1 MNPAVIV
8 VIIAQICFTLSDLL
22 GRWFMPTYGFTIQAF
37 LQPWFAGYLFLRTVA
52 TFGQLYV
59 FTAVELGKTMA
70 LFGATSIVLA
80 NALGLLL
87 LNEVLTIGEY
97 IGVVIAVI
105 AFLVLAFS

>member
-1 MNPAVIV
+1 MVQPTMV
-8 VIIAQICFTLSDLL
+8 VVASQLLFTVSDLL
-22 GRWFMPTYGFTIQAF
+22 GREIMPQYGFTAEAF
-37 LQPWFAGYLFLRTVA
+37 LQPWFAFYIVIRTVA

-87 LNEVLTIGEY
+87 LQEVLTVGEY
-97 IGVVIAVI
+97 IGVAVAVV
-105 AFLVLAFS
+105 AFLILAFT